1 MSREKQ
7 GFNEARASKVR
18 QATIARHVA
27 KVPPAT
33 LKKIQDDAA
42 ALAVD
47 MYESKH
53 LLGKYK
59 PTQVDF
65 AAQVCTPIFPT
76 GQEMSALFQGIE
88 DRIIDGDH
96 ITDNEE
102 RTQHWQMAQFH
113 LRAAYRFVTRAMR
126 T

>member
-1 MSREKQ
+1 MNKE
-7 GFNEARASKVR
+7 ERADKVR
-18 QATIARHVA
+18 QATIARSLA

-33 LKKIQDDAA
+33 LRKIQDDAA
-42 ALAVD
+42 ALAID
-47 MYESKH
+47 IYESKH

-65 AAQVCTPIFPT
+65 AQVRKPVFPT
-76 GQEMSALFQGIE
+76 QPEISGLFQGLE

-96 ITDNEE
+96 LTNNEE